1 MVCYCSDS
9 VTTASNHSHLFSKR
23 NQIRFRQVPVC
34 WRFGTAVNKWLRN
47 MSHSKYSGT
56 LTVWYRL
63 RDRAV
68 KILSLCSRYLG
79 FKSRQG
85 DFIISVH
92 RGKHRNNILSLA
104 TTHPSTSLRV
114 FFFFSWLGGWLTR
127 LIMGTERVKEQKN
140 CRHRINRVRTDEKKK
155 VVLIL
160 MRWEQKTKKS
170 CFNVNQGG
178 PASPWVSILSHV
190 TLFDVWI
197 ERKTTVFIWGS
208 GVKRNSSTPLPTSVR
223 GGFKHGKVRHPH
235 LLFPVTKL

>member
-1 MVCYCSDS
+1 LVCYCSDS

-56 LTVWYRL
+56 LTIWYRL

-114 FFFFSWLGGWLTR
+114 FFFLVGWADGWPVSLWE
-127 LIMGTERVKEQKN
+127 LKEL
-140 CRHRINRVRTDEKKK
+140 RNRKIAVI
-155 VVLIL
+155 VLIGWGQ
-160 MRWEQKTKKS
+160 MRRKK
-170 CFNVNQGG
+170 
-178 PASPWVSILSHV
+178 
-190 TLFDVWI
+190 LF
-197 ERKTTVFIWGS
+197 
-208 GVKRNSSTPLPTSVR
+208 
-223 GGFKHGKVRHPH
+223 
-235 LLFPVTKL
+235 